1 MSGGREVGVRDGSD
15 PGSLMVSLMILLVM
29 VLAGAGLIV
38 DGGRAMAARR
48 HATNIAEGAARAAVS
63 STTPVRWFDPDVAR
77 AAAIDHAERS
87 GVPPGD
93 VSVAIDGQVVTVTIV
108 ERRDA
113 VFLVVGGWSQVTV
126 RGSGSATVVYSE

>member
-1 MSGGREVGVRDGSD
+1 MSRREGPSDRDT
-15 PGSLMVSLMILLVM
+15 GSLMVSLMIVM
-29 VLAGAGLIV
+29 VVVLAGAGLIV

-48 HATNIAEGAARAAVS
+48 HATNVAEGAARAAVS

-87 GVPPGD
+87 GVASAD
-93 VSVAIDGQVVTVTIV
+93 VSVDIDGEVVTVTVV
-108 ERRDA
+108 ERCRA
-113 VFLVVGGWSQVTV
+113 VFLVMGGWSQVTV